1 MRFKKRDIHK
11 LNKIQNQFKC
21 SKNLEH
27 KYAQL
32 IWFFFRARHIA
43 NGVLKNQLT
52 M

>member
-32 IWFFFRARHIA
+32 IRYFPSNSYR
-43 NGVLKNQLT
+43 Q
-52 M
+52 